1 MKDRDTGGDQILFD
15 RMAAG
20 DESALA
26 ALYDRWSPKVYG
38 IALWILRDADDA
50 EDVVDETFWQAWRSA
65 AGFDARRAAVPA
77 WLAMIARCR
86 ALDRLRRRRRHE
98 DLGTVASPA
107 DPSGTG
113 VEEAER
119 AERAER
125 VAAAILVLPPDQRR
139 AIELAFFD
147 GHSHAEIA
155 DRLALPL
162 GTVKTRIRLAMQ
174 KLREQLVV
182 LREERF

>member
-1 MKDRDTGGDQILFD
+1 MKDRDTGDDQILCD

-38 IALWILRDADDA
+38 IALWILRDADEA

-98 DLGTVASPA
+98 DLGAVAPPA
-107 DPSGTG
+107 ESSGAG

-119 AERAER
+119 AER
-125 VAAAILVLPPDQRR
+125 VAAALQMLPPEQRR

-147 GHSHAEIA
+147 GYSHAEIA
-155 DRLALPL
+155 DRLTLPL

-174 KLREQLVV
+174 KLREQLAV